1 MSEKM
6 VPYTIDG
13 KRLVYEM
20 PKELDHHVAERLCLE
35 LDMLIES
42 CGIKEAMLD
51 FSKTT
56 FMDSSGIGVIIGR
69 SKKMQLYGGVLVVKN
84 MSKRVH
90 MIFDAAGLGKIVKIT
105 EEM

>member
-1 MSEKM
+1 MSEKI

-13 KRLVYEM
+13 KKLVYEM
-20 PKELDHHVAERLCLE
+20 PKELDHHVAEQLCLE

-42 CGIKEAMLD
+42 CGIREAMLD
-51 FSKTT
+51 FSQTS

-69 SKKMQLYGGVLVVKN
+69 SKTMQRFGGTLCVKN
-84 MSKRVH
+84 LSKRVR